1 MVARVGGYYVEP
13 FFREIGVTQG
23 EPLLPNIF
31 NVVVEELVRH
41 WEYLVEEGYRYND
54 GDNSSG
60 NEAAHPLPPPGIPSG
75 VPILP
80 PTR

>member
-13 FFREIGVTQG
+13 FFRERGVTQG

-41 WEYLVEEGYRYND
+41 WEYLVEEGYR
-54 GDNSSG
+54 
-60 NEAAHPLPPPGIPSG
+60 
-75 VPILP
+75 
-80 PTR
+80 